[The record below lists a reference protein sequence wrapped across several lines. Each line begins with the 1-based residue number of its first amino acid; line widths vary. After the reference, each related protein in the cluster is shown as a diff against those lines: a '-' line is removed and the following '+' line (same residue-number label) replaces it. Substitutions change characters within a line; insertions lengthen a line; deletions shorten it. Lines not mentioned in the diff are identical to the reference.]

1 VPEAIEREVATL
13 KLAALDVTIDSLTP
27 EQANYLSLTSPPRAR

>member
-13 KLAALDVTIDSLTP
+13 KLAALDVEIDTLTP
-27 EQANYLSLTSPPRAR
+27 EQREYLSSWG